1 MAISSNLTLE
11 LLNQPFLLEK
21 RIELLKA
28 IKQTGSINK
37 AAALVPM
44 SYKSAWEAVEAM
56 NNLSISPIV
65 TRETGGAGGGGTTL
79 TQYGEN
85 LLTTYSLLKEEQ
97 RKFIENLNRITDLN
111 SGTLKTIRR
120 LSMQISARNQI
131 IGTIEK
137 ISLGAVNSEIQ
148 MKLKSGKSI
157 VSIITNS
164 SVENLGLA
172 INDEVVA
179 VIKSNNV
186 LLSTTQNDSKIN
198 EINNLKGNIEEIN
211 IGSVNAEVVVNIGNE
226 DKIVAIVTINSIE
239 NMGLKVG
246 ASVDVIIKASDI
258 MIGK

>member
-37 AAALVPM
+37 AADLVPM

-111 SGTLKTIRR
+111 SGTLKTIKR

-137 ISLGAVNSEIQ
+137 ISLGAVNAEIQ

-179 VIKSNNV
+179 VIKSSNV
-186 LLSTTQNDSKIN
+186 LLSTQT
-198 EINNLKGNIEEIN
+198 NLKLSARNSLNGNIEEIN

>member
-37 AAALVPM
+37 AATLVPM

-97 RKFIENLNRITDLN
+97 KKFLENLNRITDLN

-137 ISLGAVNSEIQ
+137 ISLGAVNAEIQ

-179 VIKSNNV
+179 VIKSSNV
-186 LLSTTQNDSKIN
+186 LLSTQT
-198 EINNLKGNIEEIN
+198 NLKLSARNSLNGNIEEII

-226 DKIVAIVTINSIE
+226 DKIVAIVTTNSIE

>member
-37 AAALVPM
+37 AATLVPM

-65 TRETGGAGGGGTTL
+65 TREIGGAGGGGTTL

-137 ISLGAVNSEIQ
+137 ISLGAVNAEIQ

-157 VSIITNS
+157 ISIITNS

-179 VIKSNNV
+179 VIKSSNV
-186 LLSTTQNDSKIN
+186 LLSTQT
-198 EINNLKGNIEEIN
+198 NLKLSARNSLNGNIEEIN

>member
-1 MAISSNLTLE
+1 
-11 LLNQPFLLEK
+11 
-21 RIELLKA
+21 
-28 IKQTGSINK
+28 
-37 AAALVPM
+37 M

-111 SGTLKTIRR
+111 SGTLKTIKR

-137 ISLGAVNSEIQ
+137 ISLGAVNAEIQ

-179 VIKSNNV
+179 VIKSSNV
-186 LLSTTQNDSKIN
+186 LLSTQT
-198 EINNLKGNIEEIN
+198 NLKLSARNSLNGNIEEII

>member
-111 SGTLKTIRR
+111 SGTLKTIKR

-137 ISLGAVNSEIQ
+137 ISLGAVNAEIQ

-164 SVENLGLA
+164 SV
-172 INDEVVA
+172 
-179 VIKSNNV
+179 
-186 LLSTTQNDSKIN
+186 
-198 EINNLKGNIEEIN
+198 
-211 IGSVNAEVVVNIGNE
+211 
-226 DKIVAIVTINSIE
+226 INS
-239 NMGLKVG
+239 N
-246 ASVDVIIKASDI
+246 
-258 MIGK
+258 

>member
-37 AAALVPM
+37 ASALVPM

-79 TQYGEN
+79 TKYGEN
-85 LLTTYSLLKEEQ
+85 LLTTYDLLKEEQ
-97 RKFIENLNRITDLN
+97 KKFLENLNRITDLN

-137 ISLGAVNSEIQ
+137 ISLGAVNAEIQ

-179 VIKSNNV
+179 VVKSNNV
-186 LLSTTQNDSKIN
+186 LLSTQT
-198 EINNLKGNIEEIN
+198 NLKLSARNGLNGNIEEII

-239 NMGLKVG
+239 NMNLKVG
-246 ASVDVIIKASDI
+246 VNVDAIIKASDI

>member
-1 MAISSNLTLE
+1 MTISSNLTLE

-37 AAALVPM
+37 AATLVPM

-65 TRETGGAGGGGTTL
+65 TRETGGVGGGGTTL
-79 TQYGEN
+79 TNYGEN

-97 RKFIENLNRITDLN
+97 RKFLENLNRITDLN

-137 ISLGAVNSEIQ
+137 ISLGAVNAEIQ
-148 MKLKSGKSI
+148 IKLKSGKSI

-179 VIKSNNV
+179 VIKSSNV
-186 LLSTTQNDSKIN
+186 LLSTQT
-198 EINNLKGNIEEIN
+198 NLKLSARNSLNGNIEEII

-226 DKIVAIVTINSIE
+226 DKIIAIVTINSIE
-239 NMGLKVG
+239 NMGLKIG
-246 ASVDVIIKASDI
+246 TSVDVIIKASDI

>member
-1 MAISSNLTLE
+1 MLNISSNLTLE
-11 LLNQPFLLEK
+11 LFNQPFLLEK
-21 RIELLKA
+21 RIDLLFA
-28 IKQTGSINK
+28 IQKTGSISK
-37 AAALVPM
+37 AAKEVPM
-44 SYKSAWEAVEAM
+44 SYKAAWEAVEAM

-111 SGTLKTIRR
+111 SGTLKTIKR

-179 VIKSNNV
+179 VIKSSNV
-186 LLSTTQNDSKIN
+186 LLSTQT
-198 EINNLKGNIEEIN
+198 NLKLSARNSLNGNIEEIN

>member
-37 AAALVPM
+37 AATLVPM

-79 TQYGEN
+79 TNYGEN

-97 RKFIENLNRITDLN
+97 RKFLENLNRITDLN

-137 ISLGAVNSEIQ
+137 ISLGAVNAEIQ
-148 MKLKSGKSI
+148 IKLKSGKSI

-179 VIKSNNV
+179 VIKSSNV
-186 LLSTTQNDSKIN
+186 LLSTQT
-198 EINNLKGNIEEIN
+198 NLKLSARNSLNGNIEEII

-246 ASVDVIIKASDI
+246 TSVDAIIKASDI

>member
-1 MAISSNLTLE
+1 
-11 LLNQPFLLEK
+11 
-21 RIELLKA
+21 
-28 IKQTGSINK
+28 
-37 AAALVPM
+37 
-44 SYKSAWEAVEAM
+44 
-56 NNLSISPIV
+56 
-65 TRETGGAGGGGTTL
+65 
-79 TQYGEN
+79 
-85 LLTTYSLLKEEQ
+85 
-97 RKFIENLNRITDLN
+97 
-111 SGTLKTIRR
+111 
-120 LSMQISARNQI
+120 MQISARNQI

-179 VIKSNNV
+179 VIKSSNV
-186 LLSTTQNDSKIN
+186 LLSTQT
-198 EINNLKGNIEEIN
+198 NLKLSARNSLNGNIEEIN

-239 NMGLKVG
+239 NMGLKIG

>member
-1 MAISSNLTLE
+1 
-11 LLNQPFLLEK
+11 
-21 RIELLKA
+21 
-28 IKQTGSINK
+28 
-37 AAALVPM
+37 
-44 SYKSAWEAVEAM
+44 
-56 NNLSISPIV
+56 
-65 TRETGGAGGGGTTL
+65 
-79 TQYGEN
+79 
-85 LLTTYSLLKEEQ
+85 
-97 RKFIENLNRITDLN
+97 
-111 SGTLKTIRR
+111 
-120 LSMQISARNQI
+120 MQISARNQI

-137 ISLGAVNSEIQ
+137 ISLGAVNAEIQ

-172 INDEVVA
+172 MNDEVVA
-179 VIKSNNV
+179 VIKSSNV
-186 LLSTTQNDSKIN
+186 LLSTQT
-198 EINNLKGNIEEIN
+198 NLKLSARNSLNGNIEEII

>member
-1 MAISSNLTLE
+1 
-11 LLNQPFLLEK
+11 
-21 RIELLKA
+21 
-28 IKQTGSINK
+28 
-37 AAALVPM
+37 
-44 SYKSAWEAVEAM
+44 
-56 NNLSISPIV
+56 
-65 TRETGGAGGGGTTL
+65 
-79 TQYGEN
+79 
-85 LLTTYSLLKEEQ
+85 
-97 RKFIENLNRITDLN
+97 
-111 SGTLKTIRR
+111 
-120 LSMQISARNQI
+120 MQISARNQI

-137 ISLGAVNSEIQ
+137 ISLGAVNAEIQ

-172 INDEVVA
+172 TNDEVVA
-179 VIKSNNV
+179 VIKSSNV
-186 LLSTTQNDSKIN
+186 LLSTQT
-198 EINNLKGNIEEIN
+198 NLKLSTRNSINGNIEEIN

>member
-28 IKQTGSINK
+28 IKQTRSINK

-111 SGTLKTIRR
+111 SGTLKTIKR

-137 ISLGAVNSEIQ
+137 ISLGAVNAEIQ

-179 VIKSNNV
+179 VIKSSNV
-186 LLSTTQNDSKIN
+186 LLSTQT
-198 EINNLKGNIEEIN
+198 NLKLSARNSLNGNIEEII

>member
-1 MAISSNLTLE
+1 
-11 LLNQPFLLEK
+11 
-21 RIELLKA
+21 
-28 IKQTGSINK
+28 
-37 AAALVPM
+37 
-44 SYKSAWEAVEAM
+44 
-56 NNLSISPIV
+56 
-65 TRETGGAGGGGTTL
+65 
-79 TQYGEN
+79 
-85 LLTTYSLLKEEQ
+85 LTTYSLLKEEQ

-137 ISLGAVNSEIQ
+137 ISLGAVNAEIQ

-179 VIKSNNV
+179 VIKSSNV
-186 LLSTTQNDSKIN
+186 LLSTQT
-198 EINNLKGNIEEIN
+198 NLKLSARNSLNGNIEEIN

-239 NMGLKVG
+239 NMGLKIG

>member
-1 MAISSNLTLE
+1 
-11 LLNQPFLLEK
+11 
-21 RIELLKA
+21 
-28 IKQTGSINK
+28 
-37 AAALVPM
+37 
-44 SYKSAWEAVEAM
+44 
-56 NNLSISPIV
+56 
-65 TRETGGAGGGGTTL
+65 
-79 TQYGEN
+79 
-85 LLTTYSLLKEEQ
+85 
-97 RKFIENLNRITDLN
+97 
-111 SGTLKTIRR
+111 
-120 LSMQISARNQI
+120 MQISARNQI

-137 ISLGAVNSEIQ
+137 ISLGAVNAEIQ

-179 VIKSNNV
+179 VIKSSNV
-186 LLSTTQNDSKIN
+186 LLSTQT
-198 EINNLKGNIEEIN
+198 NLKLSARNSLNGNIEEIV

>member
-1 MAISSNLTLE
+1 M
-11 LLNQPFLLEK
+11 
-21 RIELLKA
+21 
-28 IKQTGSINK
+28 
-37 AAALVPM
+37 
-44 SYKSAWEAVEAM
+44 
-56 NNLSISPIV
+56 
-65 TRETGGAGGGGTTL
+65 
-79 TQYGEN
+79 
-85 LLTTYSLLKEEQ
+85 TTYSLLKEEQ

-111 SGTLKTIRR
+111 SGTLKTIKR

-137 ISLGAVNSEIQ
+137 ISLGAVNAEIQ

-179 VIKSNNV
+179 VIKSSNV
-186 LLSTTQNDSKIN
+186 LLSTQT
-198 EINNLKGNIEEIN
+198 NLKLSARNSLNGNIEEIN

>member
-1 MAISSNLTLE
+1 
-11 LLNQPFLLEK
+11 
-21 RIELLKA
+21 
-28 IKQTGSINK
+28 
-37 AAALVPM
+37 
-44 SYKSAWEAVEAM
+44 
-56 NNLSISPIV
+56 
-65 TRETGGAGGGGTTL
+65 
-79 TQYGEN
+79 
-85 LLTTYSLLKEEQ
+85 
-97 RKFIENLNRITDLN
+97 
-111 SGTLKTIRR
+111 
-120 LSMQISARNQI
+120 MQISARNQI

-137 ISLGAVNSEIQ
+137 ISLGAVNAEIQ

-179 VIKSNNV
+179 VIKSSNV
-186 LLSTTQNDSKIN
+186 LLSTQT
-198 EINNLKGNIEEIN
+198 NLKLSARNSLNGNIEEIN

>member
-1 MAISSNLTLE
+1 MTISSNLTLE

-37 AAALVPM
+37 AATLVPM

-79 TQYGEN
+79 TNYGEN

-97 RKFIENLNRITDLN
+97 RKFLENLNRITDLN

-137 ISLGAVNSEIQ
+137 ISLGAVNAEIQ
-148 MKLKSGKSI
+148 IKLKSGKSI

-179 VIKSNNV
+179 VIKSSNV
-186 LLSTTQNDSKIN
+186 LLSTQT
-198 EINNLKGNIEEIN
+198 NLKLSARNSLNGNIEEIN

-246 ASVDVIIKASDI
+246 TSVDAIIKASDI